1 VKNAAQTDVATS
13 AVPSPSLVNTSLTCN
28 SGVAPQQ
35 SPSKPA
41 LWAAWGVAAAR
52 SPSPLTATHT
62 VVNGGVAS
70 SSFRVSC
77 EDMALPLP
85 TGPQPAP
92 IPHPANVS
100 TAEGPAAV
108 GSEEIEMTKDPGQVQ
123 TAKQNSCSSGH
134 APSSVLQPLVAAD
147 AEVLIQ
153 LRQALDQISEL
164 NVNQRAALAR
174 EMELQRDTAALRAH
188 LQNELATLQA
198 REAELQETVVHFAD
212 LQSAPQ
218 GWKRREAELLGVVAA
233 QARTEESHRNTI
245 ISLGLREEKLTQER
259 DALARF
265 VEELQTANEVA
276 SQHDANSARA
286 TALALQ
292 ARDAGVTVLQAREA
306 ELHQAR
312 ARVLELENIQRT
324 AQAREA
330 QLKQENMQ
338 FRQHAEQARAEQTAD
353 REVARLQSERD
364 SATAARDAALVTAAA
379 AAHSLSG
386 APTQLQR
393 VSELEHDMQQ
403 FAHDYELQRQD
414 RDAQREVA
422 SAARRRLLEVQR
434 SARDDKK
441 VYEEQLRELQ
451 REAETLREQLHS
463 RDNVILEATQS
474 ELLSAQ
480 KDKAALR
487 EELQNAEQRVKKS
500 EGQRA
505 AVDARLR
512 KQNAA
517 LSSQNA
523 VLVSEKDTL
532 QQRLDRLT
540 AEMQRPAS

>member
-1 VKNAAQTDVATS
+1 
-13 AVPSPSLVNTSLTCN
+13 
-28 SGVAPQQ
+28 
-35 SPSKPA
+35 
-41 LWAAWGVAAAR
+41 VAAAR
-52 SPSPLTATHT
+52 SPSPLTATYS

-77 EDMALPLP
+77 EDTALPLP
-85 TGPQPAP
+85 TGPQPART
-92 IPHPANVS
+92 PHPANVS
-100 TAEGPAAV
+100 TAEGPAAAV
-108 GSEEIEMTKDPGQVQ
+108 SEEIEM

-147 AEVLIQ
+147 AEVLVQ

-164 NVNQRAALAR
+164 NVNQRAAQGR
-174 EMELQRDTAALRAH
+174 EMELQRDTAALRAQLH
-188 LQNELATLQA
+188 SGLATLQA
-198 REAELQETVVHFAD
+198 REAELQEKVVRFAE

-218 GWKRREAELLGVVAA
+218 GWKRREAELL
-233 QARTEESHRNTI
+233 
-245 ISLGLREEKLTQER
+245 
-259 DALARF
+259 
-265 VEELQTANEVA
+265 
-276 SQHDANSARA
+276 
-286 TALALQ
+286 
-292 ARDAGVTVLQAREA
+292 
-306 ELHQAR
+306 
-312 ARVLELENIQRT
+312 
-324 AQAREA
+324 
-330 QLKQENMQ
+330 
-338 FRQHAEQARAEQTAD
+338 
-353 REVARLQSERD
+353 
-364 SATAARDAALVTAAA
+364 ALVTAAA
-379 AAHSLSG
+379 TAQAASG
-386 APTQLQR
+386 APNQLQR

-403 FAHDYELQRQD
+403 LANDYELQRQD
-414 RDAQREVA
+414 RDAQRELA

-441 VYEEQLRELQ
+441 ACEEQLRELQ

-463 RDNVILEATQS
+463 RDNVILEATQV

-505 AVDARLR
+505 AVNARLR

>member
-1 VKNAAQTDVATS
+1 VENAAQTNVATS
-13 AVPSPSLVNTSLTCN
+13 AVPSPSLVNTSLTSN
-28 SGVAPQQ
+28 SGIAPQQ

-62 VVNGGVAS
+62 VVNGGVAN

-100 TAEGPAAV
+100 TAESPAAA
-108 GSEEIEMTKDPGQVQ
+108 GSEEIEVTKNPDQVQ

-147 AEVLIQ
+147 AEVSVQ

-164 NVNQRAALAR
+164 NVNQRAAQTR
-174 EMELQRDTAALRAH
+174 EMELQRDAAALRAQLH
-188 LQNELATLQA
+188 SGLATLQA
-198 REAELQETVVHFAD
+198 REAELQGKVVRFAE

-218 GWKRREAELLGVVAA
+218 GWKRREAELL
-233 QARTEESHRNTI
+233 
-245 ISLGLREEKLTQER
+245 
-259 DALARF
+259 
-265 VEELQTANEVA
+265 
-276 SQHDANSARA
+276 
-286 TALALQ
+286 
-292 ARDAGVTVLQAREA
+292 
-306 ELHQAR
+306 
-312 ARVLELENIQRT
+312 
-324 AQAREA
+324 
-330 QLKQENMQ
+330 
-338 FRQHAEQARAEQTAD
+338 
-353 REVARLQSERD
+353 
-364 SATAARDAALVTAAA
+364 ALVTAAA
-379 AAHSLSG
+379 TAQAASG
-386 APTQLQR
+386 APNQLQR

-403 FAHDYELQRQD
+403 LAHDYELQRQD
-414 RDAQREVA
+414 RDAQRELA

-441 VYEEQLRELQ
+441 AYEEQLRELQ

-463 RDNVILEATQS
+463 RDNVILEATQV

-505 AVDARLR
+505 AVNARLR